1 MLPFRKVQVPS
12 LFRELRSHTTWGVAK
27 KKKIVKGIK
36 DDCRIIF
43 LRYTHSL
50 IHVKQ
55 GPILSSYLAH
65 ELVLIS
71 VAGLAR
77 LLDISNAYWP
87 SSFSLVLFLMFW
99 LFLLQ

>member
-1 MLPFRKVQVPS
+1 MGCGQ
-12 LFRELRSHTTWGVAK
+12 K

-87 SSFSLVLFLMFW
+87 PCWTVLI
-99 LFLLQ
+99 

>member
-1 MLPFRKVQVPS
+1 M
-12 LFRELRSHTTWGVAK
+12 TWGAAK

-36 DDCRIIF
+36 DDCRIF

-55 GPILSSYLAH
+55 FPILFSYLAH
-65 ELVLIS
+65 ELVVIS

-77 LLDISNAYWP
+77 LLDISDACRP

>member
-1 MLPFRKVQVPS
+1 M
-12 LFRELRSHTTWGVAK
+12 TWGAAE

-36 DDCRIIF
+36 DDCRIFF

-55 GPILSSYLAH
+55 FPILFSYLAH

-71 VAGLAR
+71 VAGLAS
-77 LLDISNAYWP
+77 LLDISNAYRP